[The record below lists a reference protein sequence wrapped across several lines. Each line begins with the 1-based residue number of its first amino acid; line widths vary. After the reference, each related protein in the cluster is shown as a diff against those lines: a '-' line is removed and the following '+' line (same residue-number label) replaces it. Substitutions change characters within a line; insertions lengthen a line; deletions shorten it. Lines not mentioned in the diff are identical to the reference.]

1 MVDTICR
8 SCGNDDVDPNTGS
21 YELCEACWDG
31 FEQDMYERLDSDEA
45 DAYITLTRDDPNDD
59 SPL

>member
-1 MVDTICR
+1 MANAICR

-31 FEQDMYERLDSDEA
+31 FEQDMYEQLGTDEA